1 MEDGNDVI
9 LELKN
14 TIKEVLESLCEE
26 CEEDGGVLR
35 ALGDHFGVNDSS
47 IIIEAAIEAM
57 ENGEDYPYP
66 VVHFNFTM
74 AKDIEPENYGAVA
87 QLLNDLNVV
96 FQTGEYPSFGNF
108 CLYKP
113 LGQIFYGYRMPIN
126 IGASEGEQE
135 NIKFF
140 IATVFD
146 QLDLFV
152 DLVLYVAQGD
162 VELTLEDYLAY
173 LKGIND
179 LYDLREKAD
188 KLAEMLNEI
197 ESRHQL

>member
-1 MEDGNDVI
+1 MADSNDVI
-9 LELKN
+9 VELKN
-14 TIKEVLESLCEE
+14 TIKEILENLCEE
-26 CEEDGGVLR
+26 CTEDGGVLR
-35 ALGDHFGVNDSS
+35 ALAEHFGVNDSS
-47 IIIEAAIEAM
+47 VIIEAAIEAM

-74 AKDIEPENYGAVA
+74 AKDIEPESYGKIAE
-87 QLLNDLNVV
+87 LLNDINVV

-113 LGQIFYGYRMPIN
+113 LGQIFYGYKMPIN
-126 IGASEGEQE
+126 IGALEGEQE

-140 IATVFD
+140 IATVLD

-162 VELTLEDYLAY
+162 VNLTLEDYLNY
-173 LKGIND
+173 LNGLND
-179 LYDLREKAD
+179 LYDLQEKAE
-188 KLAEMLNEI
+188 KLEEMIKEI
-197 ESRHQL
+197 ENRN